1 MHYTS
6 PPSLF
11 PSPGAAG
18 LFSLRPVAQPQHRI
32 RRAGASTRVQ
42 AFHPPRPAA
51 SDRCALHLARCVLR
65 LACLCAQVP
74 VTSSRQ
80 VTVKR
85 NVTRT
90 EFKTVTENRT
100 MQVNETVT
108 EVSFETVS
116 VTVNATSARP
126 ADALML
132 LDASSSMLCYSCSG
146 GKCAP
151 LPRPRLRRDSPH
163 IRAAPGRSHVYVCS
177 GPCLGA
183 GTRTGTWRRKRP

>member
-1 MHYTS
+1 
-6 PPSLF
+6 
-11 PSPGAAG
+11 
-18 LFSLRPVAQPQHRI
+18 
-32 RRAGASTRVQ
+32 
-42 AFHPPRPAA
+42 
-51 SDRCALHLARCVLR
+51 
-65 LACLCAQVP
+65 LCAQVP

-80 VTVKR
+80 VTVKK

-90 EFKTVTENRT
+90 ELKTVTENRT

-151 LPRPRLRRDSPH
+151 RPRPRLRRDSPH
-163 IRAAPGRSHVYVCS
+163 IRAAPGRSHVRLQWAL
-177 GPCLGA
+177 P
-183 GTRTGTWRRKRP
+183 WRRYTYWNLEKAAAISIADGMSKSLTDVQVSARALEDSLTSFRSQ

>member
-1 MHYTS
+1 MS
-6 PPSLF
+6 KP
-11 PSPGAAG
+11 
-18 LFSLRPVAQPQHRI
+18 
-32 RRAGASTRVQ
+32 STRP
-42 AFHPPRPAA
+42 ARPQVTV
-51 SDRCALHLARCVLR
+51 ARCISHVCMLR

-90 EFKTVTENRT
+90 ELKTVTENRT

-116 VTVNATSARP
+116 VTVNATSSRP

-151 LPRPRLRRDSPH
+151 RPRPRLRRDSPH
-163 IRAAPGRSHVYVCS
+163 IRAALGRSHVRLHPDAATYVCS

-183 GTRTGTWRRKRP
+183 GTRTGTWRRQRP